1 MNSRTLFTAV
11 ALAMLA
17 SLAACG
23 GGDVNDDDQ
32 AQADG
37 SVTAQ
42 NTGGIGGSGITAQDT
57 GGIGGSGI
65 RTQGTGNTGG
75 IGGSGM
81 TAQDTGGIGGSG
93 VTSH

>member
-1 MNSRTLFTAV
+1 MTSRTLFTAV

-23 GGDVNDDDQ
+23 GGDVNDDEQ

-37 SVTAQ
+37 AVTTQ
-42 NTGGIGGSGITAQDT
+42 NSSGIGGSGLVAQDT
-57 GGIGGSGI
+57 GGVGGSGV

-75 IGGSGM
+75 SGM
-81 TAQDTGGIGGSG
+81 TAQDVGGVGGSG
-93 VTSH
+93 ITTH

>member
-1 MNSRTLFTAV
+1 MISRTLFTAV
-11 ALAMLA
+11 ALATLV

-37 SVTAQ
+37 TVTAQ
-42 NTGGIGGSGITAQDT
+42 NTGD
-57 GGIGGSGI
+57 
-65 RTQGTGNTGG
+65 

-93 VTSH
+93 VMTH